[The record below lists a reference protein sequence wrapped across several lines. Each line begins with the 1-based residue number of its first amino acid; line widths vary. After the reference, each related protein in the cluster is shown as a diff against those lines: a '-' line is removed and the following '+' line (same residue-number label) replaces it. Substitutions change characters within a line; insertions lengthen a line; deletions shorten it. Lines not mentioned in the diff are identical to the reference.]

1 MSVKDTPPEEKSVDE
16 RARDHEW
23 YKPRLSDHV
32 RQYLDELGV
41 YREGM
46 YLIEIE
52 GESVEVEETSGQINT
67 DAEAWSGLMER
78 ATRSEEQ
85 PNDGRNVRYYEWGAP
100 GIEDHIFGTT
110 THATYVRLPDT
121 NIWVPALRT
130 LLLLASETYYVGR
143 SSTGVASTVDDHL
156 RGVGGRSM
164 LRNMEPV
171 RFVAGLESGIPQ
183 DEKNVGRDLTEG
195 VFAEDGSLLSPETIC
210 ARGQLVFSPG

>member
-16 RARDHEW
+16 RARNHEW
-23 YKPRLSDHV
+23 YNARLSDHV

-41 YREGM
+41 HREGM

-52 GESVEVEETSGQINT
+52 GESVEVEEDSGHINT
-67 DAEAWSGLMER
+67 DAEAWSGLMEQ
-78 ATRSEEQ
+78 AVRSE
-85 PNDGRNVRYYEWGAP
+85 GRPHDSSNVSYYEWGES
-100 GIEDHIFGTT
+100 GIEDHLFGTR
-110 THATYVRLPDT
+110 THSTYVRLPDT

-130 LLLLASETYYVGR
+130 LLRLASETYYVGR

-164 LRNMEPV
+164 LREMTPV

-183 DEKNVGRDLTEG
+183 DEKSVGRDLSEG
-195 VFAEDGSLLSPETIC
+195 IFAEDGSLLSPETIST
-210 ARGQLVFSPG
+210 RGQLVFSPG